1 MAWRFTASKFKNTT
15 PKLPKKENGEEYDE
29 VPPAAAS
36 NRSSMLMIDDSG
48 DEDAIMTKK
57 NNVVTCKL
65 KIHTDTIFDV
75 PVGNLSCTDDG
86 IHASADFLA
95 FHIEGEGGKLGVL
108 PIGAKGRRTRNDL
121 WIIAAHGEQVSDFGF
136 MTYADQLLATCSRD
150 EPVKIWKLSRES
162 SPQLATEIDVGG
174 GVIVECLRA
183 HSTADNI
190 LAVGSHNGAYITD
203 ISTKRVAIELTG
215 VTDKVQSMDWSED
228 GRLLAVSGDKGRQI
242 VVYDPRASTEPIQTL
257 EGHGGM
263 GREARVLFAGDRLI
277 STGFTTK
284 RIQEV
289 RAYDTGKWGAP
300 IHTQEFV
307 STTGVLIPHY
317 DPDTRLIF
325 LSGKGT
331 NKLFMME
338 LQDRQPCLSNVFELT
353 LPEQTLGAT
362 IGAKRRVHV
371 MDGEVD
377 TYYQLTKNSIVPTP
391 CIVPRRSYRDFHTDL
406 FPDTRGGEPGCS
418 ASEWLSGTNAT
429 PQKVSLAPSTTSSSP
444 PPPEPVPPQ
453 QQQAAAPAPRPM
465 SISSNNVPNG
475 NHHHH
480 HHNHHHHNHNSTT
493 NNTVT
498 QRKEEV
504 RELDYGVYEKE
515 NGAARN
521 FPKSNESSA
530 HTPSVETS
538 STQGNTS
545 PISSISPD
553 PVTVVTKPR
562 AASTSSV
569 KTTTPTTGS
578 VSTPS
583 VVGPSFGE
591 TAAAQSTAPVNF
603 RKPIGASNRVP
614 LSRVRPKSC
623 VVGQITSKFRHV
635 DGQQGTKSGHVF
647 SNLRNVNTRLPPES
661 NGVCC
666 SNKFA
671 AVPLAGL
678 GVIGIYD
685 IDAPG
690 KLPDGVMDGIFN
702 KALVTDLQWNPFD
715 EGQLAVG
722 TDCGQI
728 NLWRFTSEDGPRNE
742 MEPEKTIKIGG
753 EKITSLRWH
762 PLAANLMA
770 VALSN
775 STIEL
780 WDVAEPKLYSRFVN
794 HTGGI
799 LGIAWSADGRRIA
812 SVGKDATLFVHEPA
826 SQEQRVYERKS
837 VVESTRAAR
846 VLFACDD
853 RIVIVVGM
861 TKSSQRQVQM
871 YDATTTDLR
880 HIYTQ
885 VIDSATQPLVPHLDY
900 DSNVLFLSGKGDRF
914 VNMFEVIYDSPYL
927 LPLAPFMSPV
937 GSQGIAFHHK
947 IKCNVM
953 AVEFQVCWRLSDK
966 NLEQIVFRVPRV
978 KKDVFQDDLFP
989 DAFISWEP
997 VTTAAKWMTGEQAAP
1012 VFRSLKP
1019 DGVFSSIP
1027 RPMTASIRHSD
1038 MPTTSTSAGVTPS
1051 SSSAITTPT
1060 STLSSSEKHHTSHP
1074 TPIARSMQ
1082 SCAVESAHTPDRK
1095 QVRTQEWSSMD
1106 DDGTGGGD
1114 EDSEYYTDENNSDDL
1129 FQNEQ
1134 VEEKVEEEERIRIPA
1149 CLLTPKG
1156 NHDEQEE
1163 DDDDEDYDVAA
1174 AWSTKIDVDTRLE
1187 QDQMEGVDETEWNQ

>member
-1 MAWRFTASKFKNTT
+1 MAWRFAASKFKNTT
-15 PKLPKKENGEEYDE
+15 PKLPKKENGEEDVVGQMMYVDDQHDDGLRHVAGGQNLE
-29 VPPAAAS
+29 NS
-36 NRSSMLMIDDSG
+36 N
-48 DEDAIMTKK
+48 EETH
-57 NNVVTCKL
+57 VVTCKL
-65 KIHTDTIFDV
+65 KIHTDTIFDL
-75 PVGNLSCTDDG
+75 PVGNLSCTNDG

-108 PIGAKGRRTRNDL
+108 PIGAKGRRTRNDI

-150 EPVKIWKLSRES
+150 EPVKIWKLARDS
-162 SPQLATEIDVGG
+162 SPQLATEVNVGAG
-174 GVIVECLRA
+174 ILTECLKA
-183 HSTADNI
+183 HSTADNL
-190 LAVGSHNGAYITD
+190 LAVGSHNSAYITD

-215 VTDKVQSMDWSED
+215 ITDKVQAMDWSED

-263 GREARVLFAGDRLI
+263 GREARVLFAGNRLI

-289 RAYDTGKWGAP
+289 RAYDTGKCGSP

-317 DPDTRLIF
+317 DPDTKLVF

-331 NKLFMME
+331 NKLFMLE
-338 LQDRQPCLSNVFELT
+338 LQDRQPYLSHVFELT

-362 IGAKRRVHV
+362 IGSKRRVHV

-391 CIVPRRSYRDFHTDL
+391 CIVPRRSYRDFHADL
-406 FPDTRGGEPGCS
+406 FPETRGSEPGCS
-418 ASEWLSGTNAT
+418 ASEWLSGTNAAPPKT
-429 PQKVSLAPSTTSSSP
+429 SLAPSSSASP
-444 PPPEPVPPQ
+444 PPPEPMPPQ
-453 QQQAAAPAPRPM
+453 QATVAPPRPM

-475 NHHHH
+475 KDHH
-480 HHNHHHHNHNSTT
+480 
-493 NNTVT
+493 VPAP
-498 QRKEEV
+498 RKEEV

-515 NGAARN
+515 NGAARSTA
-521 FPKSNESSA
+521 K
-530 HTPSVETS
+530 TPSAETN

-545 PISSISPD
+545 PLTTNSPD
-553 PVTVVTKPR
+553 PITVVSAVGASKATSPPVTGS
-562 AASTSSV
+562 AST
-569 KTTTPTTGS
+569 PS
-578 VSTPS
+578 VSTPLT
-583 VVGPSFGE
+583 VGPAYGE
-591 TAAAQSTAPVNF
+591 KPKEAPVNF

-614 LSRVRPKSC
+614 LSQRVRPKSC

-666 SNKFA
+666 SNKYA

-678 GVIGIYD
+678 GVVGIYD
-685 IDAPG
+685 VDAPG

-702 KALVTDLQWNPFD
+702 KATVTDLQWNPFD
-715 EGQLAVG
+715 ESQLAVG

-728 NLWRFTSEDGPRNE
+728 NLWRFSESDGPRNE
-742 MEPEKTIKIGG
+742 MEPEKEIKIGG

-780 WDVAEPKLYSRFVN
+780 WDVSEGKLYSRFVQ
-794 HTGGI
+794 HQSGI

-826 SQEQRVYERKS
+826 TAEQKVYERKS

-871 YDATTTDLR
+871 YDATTVDLR

-885 VIDSATQPLVPHLDY
+885 VIDSATQPLVPHYDY

-966 NLEQIVFRVPRV
+966 NLEQIVFRVPRI

-989 DAFISWEP
+989 DALVTWEP
-997 VTTAAKWMTGEQAAP
+997 VTTAARWMSGQESAP

-1027 RPMTASIRHSD
+1027 RPIAASVRHSE
-1038 MPTTSTSAGVTPS
+1038 MPTSSAATTPS
-1051 SSSAITTPT
+1051 SSATPSTEKQT
-1060 STLSSSEKHHTSHP
+1060 SSTPSHP
-1074 TPIARSMQ
+1074 TPIARNMQ
-1082 SCAVESAHTPDRK
+1082 SCAVESAHTPDRQ
-1095 QVRTQEWSSMD
+1095 QVSNQNSMND
-1106 DDGTGGGD
+1106 TEEEEG
-1114 EDSEYYTDENNSDDL
+1114 DSEYFTDDHQSSQELLVDLSSDS
-1129 FQNEQ
+1129 EQ
-1134 VEEKVEEEERIRIPA
+1134 CHVAETPVPAARIRIPA
-1149 CLLTPKG
+1149 CLLTPNENG
-1156 NHDEQEE
+1156 EE
-1163 DDDDEDYDVAA
+1163 EEEEDYDV
-1174 AWSTKIDVDTRLE
+1174 I
-1187 QDQMEGVDETEWNQ
+1187 ETYL

>member
-1 MAWRFTASKFKNTT
+1 MAWRFAASKFKNTT
-15 PKLPKKENGEEYDE
+15 PKVPKKENEYD
-29 VPPAAAS
+29 
-36 NRSSMLMIDDSG
+36 DG
-48 DEDAIMTKK
+48 DEASVEEDHYDDLTSES
-57 NNVVTCKL
+57 NNGVGSRRRSRAVSCKI
-65 KIHTDTIFDV
+65 KFNTETIFDV
-75 PVGNLSCTDDG
+75 PVGNLSCTNDG

-108 PIGAKGRRTRNDL
+108 PITAKGRRTRNDIG
-121 WIIAAHGEQVSDFGF
+121 IIAAHGEQVADFGF
-136 MTYADQLLATCSRD
+136 LTFADELLATCSRD
-150 EPVKIWKLSRES
+150 EPVKIWKLSRDH
-162 SPQLATEIDVGG
+162 SPKLATEIDVGG
-174 GVIVECLRA
+174 GNVIAECLRA

-190 LAVGSHNGAYITD
+190 LAVGSHGSTYITD
-203 ISTKRVAIELTG
+203 ISTGKTAVELSG

-228 GRLLAVSGDKGRQI
+228 GKLLAVSGDKGRQI
-242 VVYDPRASTEPIQTL
+242 VVYDPRASMEPIQTL

-263 GREARVLFAGDRLI
+263 GREARVLFAGNRLI

-300 IHTQEFV
+300 VHTQEFV

-317 DPDTRLIF
+317 DADTRLVF

-331 NKLFMME
+331 NKLFMLEM
-338 LQDRQPCLSNVFELT
+338 QDRQPYLSHVFELT

-377 TYYQLTKNSIVPTP
+377 TYYQLTKSSIVPTP
-391 CIVPRRSYRDFHTDL
+391 CIVPRRSYRDFHSDL
-406 FPDTRGGEPGCS
+406 FPETRGAEPGCT
-418 ASEWLSGTNAT
+418 AGEWLNGTNAV
-429 PQKVSLAPSTTSSSP
+429 PQKVSMAPSQSSSSP
-444 PPPEPVPPQ
+444 PPPEPVPTPKVAQ
-453 QQQAAAPAPRPM
+453 TPAPVPVPTPAAAPRPM
-465 SISSNNVPNG
+465 SNNNSSSNNVPSVQEQ
-475 NHHHH
+475 H
-480 HHNHHHHNHNSTT
+480 S
-493 NNTVT
+493 VPK
-498 QRKEEV
+498 KEEV
-504 RELDYGVYEKE
+504 RELDYRPYEKE
-515 NGAARN
+515 NGV
-521 FPKSNESSA
+521 
-530 HTPSVETS
+530 HTPNAETN
-538 STQGNTS
+538 STQGNSS
-545 PISSISPD
+545 PISTISPE
-553 PVTVVTKPR
+553 PVTIVKP
-562 AASTSSV
+562 ASTPA
-569 KTTTPTTGS
+569 TDS

-583 VVGPSFGE
+583 VVGPAFGKKVPE
-591 TAAAQSTAPVNF
+591 QPPVNF

-614 LSRVRPKSC
+614 LSQRVRPKSC

-635 DGQQGTKSGHVF
+635 DGQQGTKSGAVF

-685 IDAPG
+685 VNEPG

-702 KALVTDLQWNPFD
+702 KTLVTDLHWNPFD
-715 EGQLAVG
+715 DEQLAVG

-728 NLWRFTSEDGPRNE
+728 NLWRLTTNDGPRNE
-742 MEPEKTIKIGG
+742 MEPEKIIKIGG

-762 PLAANLMA
+762 PLASDLLA

-780 WDVAEPKLYSRFVN
+780 WDVANAKLYSRFVN

-826 SQEQRVYERKS
+826 SREQRVYERKT

-871 YDATTTDLR
+871 YDAQTVDLR

-885 VIDSATQPLVPHLDY
+885 VIDSATQPLVPHYDY

-937 GSQGIAFHHK
+937 GSQGIAFHQK
-947 IKCNVM
+947 LKCNVM

-966 NLEQIVFRVPRV
+966 NLEKITFRVPRI

-989 DAFISWEP
+989 DSLVTWEP
-997 VTTAAKWMTGEQAAP
+997 VTTGTKWMLGEQAAP

-1027 RPMTASIRHSD
+1027 RAITASVRHSE
-1038 MPTTSTSAGVTPS
+1038 MPS
-1051 SSSAITTPT
+1051 SSSTTNSAAQTPST
-1060 STLSSSEKHHTSHP
+1060 SVTHSTTEKHHHHQHHQHQEPTSVP
-1074 TPIARSMQ
+1074 TPSSRNMQ
-1082 SCAVESAHTPDRK
+1082 SCGVESTQQPDRK
-1095 QVRTQEWSSMD
+1095 Q
-1106 DDGTGGGD
+1106 
-1114 EDSEYYTDENNSDDL
+1114 
-1129 FQNEQ
+1129 
-1134 VEEKVEEEERIRIPA
+1134 
-1149 CLLTPKG
+1149 
-1156 NHDEQEE
+1156 
-1163 DDDDEDYDVAA
+1163 VAA

-1187 QDQMEGVDETEWNQ
+1187 QDQMEGVDEAEWDK

>member
-15 PKLPKKENGEEYDE
+15 PKIPKKE
-29 VPPAAAS
+29 
-36 NRSSMLMIDDSG
+36 
-48 DEDAIMTKK
+48 
-57 NNVVTCKL
+57 
-65 KIHTDTIFDV
+65 DTIFDV
-75 PVGNLSCTDDG
+75 PVGNLSCTNDG

-108 PIGAKGRRTRNDL
+108 PIGAKGRRTRNDI

-150 EPVKIWKLSRES
+150 EPVKIWKLSRDS
-162 SPQLATEIDVGG
+162 SPQLATEVDVGA
-174 GVIVECLRA
+174 GVITECLRA

-190 LAVGSHNGAYITD
+190 LAVGSHNSAYITD
-203 ISTKRVAIELTG
+203 ISTKRVAIELSG
-215 VTDKVQSMDWSED
+215 ITDKVQSMDWSED

-263 GREARVLFAGDRLI
+263 GREARVLFAGNRLI

-317 DPDTRLIF
+317 DPDTRLVF

-331 NKLFMME
+331 NKLFMLE
-338 LQDRQPCLSNVFELT
+338 LQDRQPYLSHVFELT

-362 IGAKRRVHV
+362 VGAKRRVHV

-406 FPDTRGGEPGCS
+406 FPDTRGAEPGCNGN
-418 ASEWLSGTNAT
+418 EWLSGTNAM
-429 PQKVSLAPSTTSSSP
+429 PPKMSLGPSTTSSSP
-444 PPPEPVPPQ
+444 PPPEPMPPV
-453 QQQAAAPAPRPM
+453 QQAVAPPRPM
-465 SISSNNVPNG
+465 SMSSASNVIPNG
-475 NHHHH
+475 K
-480 HHNHHHHNHNSTT
+480 ST
-493 NNTVT
+493 NAPAVAAA
-498 QRKEEV
+498 RKEEV
-504 RELDYGVYEKE
+504 RELDYGVVEKE
-515 NGAARN
+515 NGSSAAARSN
-521 FPKSNESSA
+521 GIVKSTTA
-530 HTPSVETS
+530 HTPSAETN
-538 STQGNTS
+538 STQGDSS

-553 PVTVVTKPR
+553 PITVVSAVAHSAPR
-562 AASTSSV
+562 VTPASPV
-569 KTTTPTTGS
+569 TGS
-578 VSTPS
+578 VSTPN
-583 VVGPSFGE
+583 VVGPAFGE
-591 TAAAQSTAPVNF
+591 KPKETAPVNF

-614 LSRVRPKSC
+614 LSQRVRPKSC

-635 DGQQGTKSGHVF
+635 DGQQGTKSGQVF

-666 SNKFA
+666 SNKYA

-678 GVIGIYD
+678 GVVGIYD
-685 IDAPG
+685 VDAPG
-690 KLPDGVMDGIFN
+690 KLPDGVMDGIYN
-702 KALVTDLQWNPFD
+702 KSTITDLQWNPFD
-715 EGQLAVG
+715 ESQLAVG

-728 NLWRFTSEDGPRNE
+728 NLWRFSESDGPRNE

-780 WDVAEPKLYSRFVN
+780 WDVDEGRLYSRFVN

-799 LGIAWSADGRRIA
+799 LSIAWSAGGQRIA
-812 SVGKDATLFVHEPA
+812 SVGKDAKLFVHEPA
-826 SQEQRVYERKS
+826 TAEHRVYERNA

-885 VIDSATQPLVPHLDY
+885 VIDSATQPLVPHYDY

-966 NLEQIVFRVPRV
+966 NLEQIVFRVPRI

-989 DAFISWEP
+989 DALVTWEP
-997 VTTAAKWMTGEQAAP
+997 LTTAAKWMTGQETPLP

-1019 DGVFSSIP
+1019 DGISSSIP
-1027 RPMTASIRHSD
+1027 RPIAAAIRHSD
-1038 MPTTSTSAGVTPS
+1038 MPTSSATPS
-1051 SSSAITTPT
+1051 SSSGVTPTTSSSSGAQHHHHSHHHHHPT
-1060 STLSSSEKHHTSHP
+1060 STSSSSSSHP
-1074 TPIARSMQ
+1074 TPIARNMQ
-1082 SCAVESAHTPDRK
+1082 SCAVESAHTPDRQ
-1095 QVRTQEWSSMD
+1095 QVRERNHHDEWSTEEEEEAE
-1106 DDGTGGGD
+1106 TG
-1114 EDSEYYTDENNSDDL
+1114 DSEYFTDENQSSQDHQFLVDLSDEGAESRVL
-1129 FQNEQ
+1129 K
-1134 VEEKVEEEERIRIPA
+1134 EEPKEEAEPRVRIPA
-1149 CLLTPKG
+1149 CLLTPKDNG
-1156 NHDEQEE
+1156 EE
-1163 DDDDEDYDVAA
+1163 DEDDEDYDVAA
-1174 AWSTKIDVDTRLE
+1174 SWSTKIDMDTRLE